1 MLVKNDSEIDMKKLI
16 VLFFLSCSFLPVYA
30 EEILLTAD
38 YYFDSAKG
46 ELVANPAIFISGD
59 RISKV
64 TKQVQGLATLDNLD
78 DVKRIDLKGKTLL
91 PGFMDMHVHLTSAD
105 ESVSFLES
113 RLQSVPRKSINAVNN
128 AQKTLSAGFTTVR
141 NLGASDYIVVAL
153 RDAVNAGEISGPRIW
168 ASGPSL
174 GITGGHCDDN
184 FSPPEKLSKAQG
196 VADGPWQVRA
206 KVRENI
212 KYGANTI
219 KLCATGGVFS
229 RGTKVGAIQYSL
241 EEMQAIVDE
250 SHRRDM
256 VVAAHAHGLEGIKA
270 AINAGVDSVEHASFL
285 DDEAIRLAKKNGTY
299 LSMDIY
305 NTEYTLEFGENNG
318 VPEENLN
325 KERAVGQKQRD
336 SFTAAVKAGV
346 KMVFGSDAAIYPHGL
361 NARQFSRM
369 VQFGMTETQ
378 ALQAATIN
386 SANLLKKE
394 DLGQIKAGF
403 LADIIAV
410 SGNPLEDISVTER
423 VEFVMKGG
431 VVYKLER
438 P

>member
-1 MLVKNDSEIDMKKLI
+1 MKKLI
-16 VLFFLSCSFLPVYA
+16 LLLFLSCSFLQANA
-30 EEILLTAD
+30 EDILLTAD
-38 YYFDSAKG
+38 YYFDSDKG
-46 ELVANPAIFISGD
+46 ELFENPAIFISGD
-59 RISKV
+59 RISKI
-64 TKQVQGLATLDNLD
+64 TKQGTFDDLDG
-78 DVKRIDLKGKTLL
+78 VKRIELKGKTLL

-113 RLQSVPRKSINAVNN
+113 RLQSVPRKSINAVGN

-141 NLGASDYIVVAL
+141 NLGASDYIVIAL
-153 RDAVNAGEISGPRIW
+153 RDAINAGEARGPRIW

-219 KLCATGGVFS
+219 KFCATGGVFS

-256 VVAAHAHGLEGIKA
+256 VVAAHAHGTEGIKA

-305 NTEYTLEFGENNG
+305 NTEYTLEFGEKNG
-318 VPEENLN
+318 VPQENID

-336 SFTAAVKAGV
+336 SFAAAVKAGV

-369 VQFGMTETQ
+369 VKFGMTEAQ

-386 SANLLKKE
+386 SANLLKKD
-394 DLGQIKAGF
+394 DLGQIKVGF
-403 LADIIAV
+403 LADIVAV
-410 SGNPLEDISVTER
+410 SGNPLQDISVTEN

-431 VVYKLER
+431 VVYKLET

>member
-1 MLVKNDSEIDMKKLI
+1 MKKLI
-16 VLFFLSCSFLPVYA
+16 LLLFLSCSFLQANA
-30 EEILLTAD
+30 EDILLTAD
-38 YYFDSAKG
+38 YYFDSDKG
-46 ELVANPAIFISGD
+46 ELVENPAIFISGD
-59 RISKV
+59 RISKI
-64 TKQVQGLATLDNLD
+64 TKQGTFDNLD
-78 DVKRIDLKGKTLL
+78 GVKRIELKGKTLL

-113 RLQSVPRKSINAVNN
+113 RLQSVPRKSINAVGN

-141 NLGASDYIVVAL
+141 NLGASDYIVIAL
-153 RDAVNAGEISGPRIW
+153 RDAINAGEARGPRIW

-219 KLCATGGVFS
+219 KFCATGGVFS

-256 VVAAHAHGLEGIKA
+256 VVAAHAHGTEGIKA

-305 NTEYTLEFGENNG
+305 NTEYTLEFGEKNG
-318 VPEENLN
+318 VPQENID

-336 SFTAAVKAGV
+336 SFAAAVKAGV

-369 VQFGMTETQ
+369 VKFGMTEAQ

-386 SANLLKKE
+386 SANLLKKD
-394 DLGQIKAGF
+394 DLGQIKVGF
-403 LADIIAV
+403 LADIVAV
-410 SGNPLEDISVTER
+410 SGNPLQDISVTEN

-431 VVYKLER
+431 VVYKLET

>member
-1 MLVKNDSEIDMKKLI
+1 MKKLI
-16 VLFFLSCSFLPVYA
+16 LLLFLSCSFLQANA
-30 EEILLTAD
+30 EDVLLTAD
-38 YYFDSAKG
+38 YYFDSDKG
-46 ELVANPAIFISGD
+46 ELVENTAIFISGD
-59 RISKV
+59 RISKI
-64 TKQVQGLATLDNLD
+64 TKQGTFDNLD
-78 DVKRIDLKGKTLL
+78 GVKRIELKGKTLL

-113 RLQSVPRKSINAVNN
+113 RLQSVPRKSINAVGN

-141 NLGASDYIVVAL
+141 NLGASDYIVIAL
-153 RDAVNAGEISGPRIW
+153 RDAINAGEARGPRIW

-184 FSPPEKLSKAQG
+184 YSPPEKLSKAQG

-219 KLCATGGVFS
+219 KFCATGGVFS

-256 VVAAHAHGLEGIKA
+256 VVAAHAHGTEGIKA

-305 NTEYTLEFGENNG
+305 NTCLLYTS
-318 VPEENLN
+318 PSP
-325 KERAVGQKQRD
+325 RDQR
-336 SFTAAVKAGV
+336 G
-346 KMVFGSDAAIYPHGL
+346 
-361 NARQFSRM
+361 SRM
-369 VQFGMTETQ
+369 PS
-378 ALQAATIN
+378 
-386 SANLLKKE
+386 SA
-394 DLGQIKAGF
+394 
-403 LADIIAV
+403 
-410 SGNPLEDISVTER
+410 
-423 VEFVMKGG
+423 
-431 VVYKLER
+431 
-438 P
+438 

>member
-1 MLVKNDSEIDMKKLI
+1 MKKLI
-16 VLFFLSCSFLPVYA
+16 LLLFLSCSFLQANA
-30 EEILLTAD
+30 EDILLTAD
-38 YYFDSAKG
+38 YYFDSDKG
-46 ELVANPAIFISGD
+46 ELFENPAIFISGD
-59 RISKV
+59 RISKI
-64 TKQVQGLATLDNLD
+64 TKQGTFDNLD
-78 DVKRIDLKGKTLL
+78 GVKRIELKGKTLL

-113 RLQSVPRKSINAVNN
+113 RLQSVPRKSINAVGN

-141 NLGASDYIVVAL
+141 NLGASDYIVIAL
-153 RDAVNAGEISGPRIW
+153 RDAINAGEARGPRIW

-219 KLCATGGVFS
+219 KFCATGGVFS

-256 VVAAHAHGLEGIKA
+256 VVAAHAHGTEGIKA

-305 NTEYTLEFGENNG
+305 NTEYTLEFGEKNG
-318 VPEENLN
+318 VPQENID

-336 SFTAAVKAGV
+336 SFAAAVKAGV

-369 VQFGMTETQ
+369 VKFGMTEAQ

-386 SANLLKKE
+386 SANLLKKG
-394 DLGQIKAGF
+394 DLGQIKVGF
-403 LADIIAV
+403 LADIVAV
-410 SGNPLEDISVTER
+410 SGNPLQDISVTEN

-431 VVYKLER
+431 VVYKLET

>member
-1 MLVKNDSEIDMKKLI
+1 MKKLI
-16 VLFFLSCSFLPVYA
+16 LLLFLSCSFLQANA
-30 EEILLTAD
+30 EDVLLTAD
-38 YYFDSAKG
+38 YYFDSDKG
-46 ELVANPAIFISGD
+46 ELVENPAIFISGD
-59 RISKV
+59 RISKI
-64 TKQVQGLATLDNLD
+64 TKQGTFDNLD
-78 DVKRIDLKGKTLL
+78 GVKRIELKGKTLL

-113 RLQSVPRKSINAVNN
+113 RLQSVPRKSINAVGN

-141 NLGASDYIVVAL
+141 NLGASDYIVIAL
-153 RDAVNAGEISGPRIW
+153 RDAINAGEARGPRIW

-219 KLCATGGVFS
+219 KFCATGGVFS

-256 VVAAHAHGLEGIKA
+256 VVAAHAHGTEGIKA

-305 NTEYTLEFGENNG
+305 NTEYTLEFGEKNG
-318 VPEENLN
+318 VPQENID

-336 SFTAAVKAGV
+336 SFAAAVKAGV

-369 VQFGMTETQ
+369 VKFGMTEAQ

-386 SANLLKKE
+386 SANLLKKD
-394 DLGQIKAGF
+394 DLGQIKVGF
-403 LADIIAV
+403 LADIVAV
-410 SGNPLEDISVTER
+410 SGNPLQDISVTEN

-431 VVYKLER
+431 VVYKLET

>member
-1 MLVKNDSEIDMKKLI
+1 MLVKSESKFHMKKLF
-16 VLFFLSCSFLPVYA
+16 LLLFLSCSFSQANA
-30 EEILLTAD
+30 EDVLLTAD

-46 ELVANPAIFISGD
+46 ALIENPAILISGD
-59 RISKV
+59 RINKI
-64 TKQVQGLATLDNLD
+64 TKQGAFDNLD
-78 DVKRIDLKGKTLL
+78 GVKRIDLKGKTLL

-105 ESVSFLES
+105 KSVSFLES

-128 AQKTLSAGFTTVR
+128 AKKTLAAGFTTVR
-141 NLGASDYIVVAL
+141 NLGASDYIAIAL
-153 RDAVNAGEISGPRIW
+153 RDAINAGELSGPRIW

-196 VADGPWQVRA
+196 IADGPWQVRA

-270 AINAGVDSVEHASFL
+270 AIIAGVDSVEHASFL

-336 SFTAAVKAGV
+336 SFAAAVKAGV

-369 VQFGMTETQ
+369 VKFGMTEAQ

-386 SANLLKKE
+386 SATLLKKD

-403 LADIIAV
+403 LADIVAV

-431 VVYKLER
+431 VVYKQDT

>member
-1 MLVKNDSEIDMKKLI
+1 MKKLI
-16 VLFFLSCSFLPVYA
+16 LLLFLSCSFLQANA
-30 EEILLTAD
+30 EDILLTAD
-38 YYFDSAKG
+38 YYFDSDKG
-46 ELVANPAIFISGD
+46 ELVENPAIFISGD
-59 RISKV
+59 RISKI
-64 TKQVQGLATLDNLD
+64 TKQGTFDNLD
-78 DVKRIDLKGKTLL
+78 GVKRIELKGKTLL

-113 RLQSVPRKSINAVNN
+113 RLQSVPRKSINAVGN

-141 NLGASDYIVVAL
+141 NLGASDYIVIAL
-153 RDAVNAGEISGPRIW
+153 RDAINAGEARGPRIW

-219 KLCATGGVFS
+219 KFCATGGVFS

-256 VVAAHAHGLEGIKA
+256 VVAAHAHGTEGIKA

-305 NTEYTLEFGENNG
+305 NTEYTLEFGEKNG
-318 VPEENLN
+318 VPQENID

-336 SFTAAVKAGV
+336 SFAAAVKAGV
-346 KMVFGSDAAIYPHGL
+346 KMIFGSDAAIYPHGL

-369 VQFGMTETQ
+369 VKFGMTEAQ

-386 SANLLKKE
+386 SANLLKKD
-394 DLGQIKAGF
+394 DLGQIKVGF
-403 LADIIAV
+403 LADIVAV
-410 SGNPLEDISVTER
+410 SGNPLQDISVTEN

-431 VVYKLER
+431 VVYKLET

>member
-1 MLVKNDSEIDMKKLI
+1 MKKLI
-16 VLFFLSCSFLPVYA
+16 LLLFLSCSFLQANA
-30 EEILLTAD
+30 EDILLTAD
-38 YYFDSAKG
+38 YYFDSDKG
-46 ELVANPAIFISGD
+46 ELVENPAIFISGD
-59 RISKV
+59 RISKI
-64 TKQVQGLATLDNLD
+64 TKQGTFDNLD
-78 DVKRIDLKGKTLL
+78 GVKRIELKGKTLL

-113 RLQSVPRKSINAVNN
+113 RLQSVPRKSINAVGN

-141 NLGASDYIVVAL
+141 NLGASDYIVIAL
-153 RDAVNAGEISGPRIW
+153 RDAINAGEARGPRIW

-219 KLCATGGVFS
+219 KFCATGGVFS

-256 VVAAHAHGLEGIKA
+256 VVAAHAHGTEGIKA

-305 NTEYTLEFGENNG
+305 NTEYTLEFGEKNG
-318 VPEENLN
+318 VPQENID

-336 SFTAAVKAGV
+336 SFAAAVKADV

-369 VQFGMTETQ
+369 VKFGMTEAQ

-386 SANLLKKE
+386 SANLLKKD
-394 DLGQIKAGF
+394 DLGQIKVGF
-403 LADIIAV
+403 LADIVAV
-410 SGNPLEDISVTER
+410 SGNPLQDISVTEN

-431 VVYKLER
+431 VVYKLET

>member
-1 MLVKNDSEIDMKKLI
+1 MFVKTDSKIYMKKLI
-16 VLFFLSCSFLPVYA
+16 LLLFLSCSFSQANA
-30 EEILLTAD
+30 EDILLTAD

-46 ELVANPAIFISGD
+46 KLVENPAIFISGD

-64 TKQVQGLATLDNLD
+64 TVQGPGQRAFDNLD
-78 DVKRIDLKGKTLL
+78 GVKRIDLKGKTLL

-153 RDAVNAGEISGPRIW
+153 RDAINAGELSGPRIW

-174 GITGGHCDDN
+174 SITGGHCDDN
-184 FSPPEKLSKAQG
+184 FSPPEKLSKSQG

-305 NTEYTLEFGENNG
+305 NTEYTLEFGERNG

-336 SFTAAVKAGV
+336 SFAAAVKAGV

-369 VQFGMTETQ
+369 VKFGMTEAQ

-386 SANLLKKE
+386 SASLLKKE
-394 DLGQIKAGF
+394 DLGQIKEGF

-410 SGNPLEDISVTER
+410 SGNPLTDISVTER
-423 VEFVMKGG
+423 VEFVMQGG
-431 VVYKLER
+431 VVYKLET

>member
-1 MLVKNDSEIDMKKLI
+1 MKKL
-16 VLFFLSCSFLPVYA
+16 VLLLLLSCFYLQANA
-30 EEILLTAD
+30 EDVLLTAD

-46 ELVANPAIFISGD
+46 KLVENPAIFISGD

-64 TKQVQGLATLDNLD
+64 TKQEKFDNLEG
-78 DVKRIDLKGKTLL
+78 VKRIDLPGKTLL

-105 ESVSFLES
+105 ERVSFLES

-128 AQKTLSAGFTTVR
+128 AQKTLLAGFTTVR
-141 NLGASDYIVVAL
+141 NLGASDYIAIAL
-153 RDAVNAGEISGPRIW
+153 RDAINAGELSGPRIW

-174 GITGGHCDDN
+174 SITGGHCDDN
-184 FSPPEKLSKAQG
+184 FSPPEKLNKAQG

-256 VVAAHAHGLEGIKA
+256 VVAAHAHGVEGIKA
-270 AINAGVDSVEHASFL
+270 AIEAGVDSIEHASFL

-305 NTEYTLEFGENNG
+305 NTEYTLEFGANNG
-318 VPEENLN
+318 VPEENLS

-336 SFTAAVKAGV
+336 SFSAAVMAGV

-369 VQFGMTETQ
+369 VKFGMTEAQ

-386 SANLLKKE
+386 SASLLKKE
-394 DLGQIKAGF
+394 DFGQIKEGF

-410 SGNPLEDISVTER
+410 SGNPLEDISATES

-431 VVYKLER
+431 VVYKLAT

>member
-1 MLVKNDSEIDMKKLI
+1 MKKLI
-16 VLFFLSCSFLPVYA
+16 VLLFLSCSFSPANA
-30 EEILLTAD
+30 EDILLTAD

-46 ELVANPAIFISGD
+46 KLVENPAILISGN

-64 TKQVQGLATLDNLD
+64 TVQGLGQGAFDNLD
-78 DVKRIDLKGKTLL
+78 GVKRIDLKGKTLL

-105 ESVSFLES
+105 ESVPFLES

-141 NLGASDYIVVAL
+141 NLGASDYIVIAL
-153 RDAVNAGEISGPRIW
+153 RDAINAGELSGPRIW

-174 GITGGHCDDN
+174 SITGGHCDDN
-184 FSPPEKLSKAQG
+184 FSPPEKLSKSQG

-305 NTEYTLEFGENNG
+305 NTEYTLEFGERNG

-336 SFTAAVKAGV
+336 SFAAAVKAGV

-369 VQFGMTETQ
+369 VKFGMTEAQ

-386 SANLLKKE
+386 SASLLKKE
-394 DLGQIKAGF
+394 DLGQIKEGF

-423 VEFVMKGG
+423 VEFVMQGG
-431 VVYKLER
+431 VVYKLET